1 MSKKKEVFEE
11 LVSEALVSEELV
23 SEELFNDVPESF
35 NDSVVS
41 EEGGDESFQE
51 IVEDKDP
58 GNKTRGFRN

>member
-11 LVSEALVSEELV
+11 LVSEELV

-35 NDSVVS
+35 NDGVVS
-41 EEGGDESFQE
+41 EE

-58 GNKTRGFRN
+58 GNKTRGFRS